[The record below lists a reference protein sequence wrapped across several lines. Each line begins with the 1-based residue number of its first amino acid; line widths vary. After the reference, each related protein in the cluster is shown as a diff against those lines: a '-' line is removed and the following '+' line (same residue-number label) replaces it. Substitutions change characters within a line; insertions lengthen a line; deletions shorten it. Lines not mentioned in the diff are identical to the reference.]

1 MKEILLFA
9 SMIMVIN
16 VSCAQSPPKSI
27 MHKPAP
33 EASPEN
39 ITAKYG
45 EIAKQLLER
54 GLRDCDAYKFLTEL
68 CEKAPHRLSG
78 SEGAAKAV
86 ELTRKMMADLGFENV
101 HLEKIMVPHWERGEE
116 ECWIV
121 PAASKMPQ
129 TMKLHTLAV
138 CALGGSIATPD
149 NGIQAEVIEVKNF
162 EQLRSLGDKAEGKI
176 VFFNRPMDPSKFN
189 TFEAYG
195 GAVDQR
201 GRGAIEAAKV
211 GAVAVLVRS
220 MTLRIDDVPHTGVM
234 HYADTIRKIP
244 AAAISTVHA
253 NQLSDLLSKQKSA
266 TVHLKLTPKFLPD
279 AESANV
285 VGQITGSEKPNE
297 IIVLG
302 GHLDAW
308 DKGHGAHDDGAGCM
322 QAIEALNLLKKIG
335 VKPKRT
341 IRAVMFMNEE
351 NGTRGGNAYPVA
363 PERKGETHIAA
374 FESDAGGH
382 APRGFN
388 VKGDSTLLTRVLR
401 WKPLFDML
409 DAGKINIGYAG
420 VDIDPLV
427 NTGVPGFGLVPENH
441 RYFDYHHSDNDT
453 IDKVN
458 PRELEMG
465 AIVAALLGYLISEEG
480 L

>member
-1 MKEILLFA
+1 MRTVVLFLFTIMQCSAVACRPSDTDESGRKA
-9 SMIMVIN
+9 STLPHEPIVE
-16 VSCAQSPPKSI
+16 KLR
-27 MHKPAP
+27 
-33 EASPEN
+33 
-39 ITAKYG
+39 
-45 EIAKQLLER
+45 IA
-54 GLRDCDAYKFLTEL
+54 GLRDCHAYSLLQEL
-68 CEKAPHRLSG
+68 CAKAPHRLSG
-78 SEGAAKAV
+78 SAGAATAV
-86 ELTRKMMADLGFENV
+86 ELTRKMMTDLGFEKV
-101 HLEKIMVPHWERGEE
+101 HLEKVMVPQWVRGEE

-121 PAASKMPQ
+121 PPSSSMPQ

-138 CALGGSIATPD
+138 CALGGSIATPEE
-149 NGIQAEVIEVKNF
+149 GIRADVIEVQSF
-162 EQLRSLGDKAEGKI
+162 DELRALGKVAEGKI
-176 VFFNRPMDPSKFN
+176 VFFNRPMDPTKLN

-201 GRGAIEAAKV
+201 GRGAIEAGRA

-244 AAAISTVHA
+244 AAAISTLHA
-253 NQLSDLLSKQKSA
+253 NYLSDLLAKQKSV
-266 TVHLKLTPKFLPD
+266 TIHLKLTPKTLPD

-285 VGQITGSEKPNE
+285 VGQITGTEKPND

-322 QAIEALNLLKKIG
+322 QAIEALHLLKKIG

-363 PERKGETHIAA
+363 PERKGERHIAA

-388 VKGDSTLLTRVLR
+388 VKGDSTLLARVLR

-465 AIVAALLGYLISEEG
+465 AIVAALLSYLISEEG